1 LLTDGGGIPLS
12 ITIDGANRHD
22 VKMARKTLC
31 NIVIE
36 RPQSTDDFIQHIC
49 MDKGYDSQEI
59 RDLVKQWG
67 YVAHIKVRGEEVE
80 EKQKIPG
87 YRARRWVTERTHS
100 WLNRFRKILIR
111 WEKKPENY
119 IAFLCLACAIIT
131 FRASRLFG

>member
-1 LLTDGGGIPLS
+1 MS

-22 VKMARKTLC
+22 VTMARKTLY
-31 NIVIE
+31 NIVID
-36 RPQSTDDFIQHIC
+36 RPESTDDFIQHIC
-49 MDKGYDSQEI
+49 LDKGYDSQEI
-59 RDLVKQWG
+59 RDLVREWG
-67 YVAHIKVRGEEVE
+67 YVAHIKVRGEEAE

-100 WLNRFRKILIR
+100 WLNRFRRILIR

-131 FRASRLFG
+131 FRACGLFG